1 MAEAAAIGDSHTSFV
16 RDNTECLSP
25 PLVPEVTLHLAS
37 EMLPIWRMS
46 EAMLAATGLPPPFWA
61 FAWTGGQALAR
72 HVLDHADIVRDK
84 RVLDLG
90 SGSGL
95 VAIAAAMA
103 GARSVT
109 AADVDPFAIAAIA
122 LNAAANRVH
131 VDIVGDD
138 LVGRPLSGFDIV
150 LAGDICY
157 EQPFSG
163 RVSAWLS
170 TLAGRGIEVLIGD
183 PGRTYLPRRAL
194 RRVAQYDVETT
205 RELED
210 CALRRTVVWR
220 FRSPHG
226 DAGPAGQP
234 AL

>member
-1 MAEAAAIGDSHTSFV
+1 MTEAAAIGDRHTSFI
-16 RDNTECLSP
+16 RANTECLSP
-25 PLVPEVTLHLAS
+25 PLVPEVRLHLAS
-37 EMLPIWRMS
+37 EVLPIWQMS
-46 EAMLAATGLPPPFWA
+46 EEMLAASGLPPPFWA
-61 FAWTGGQALAR
+61 FAWAGGQALAR
-72 HVLDHADIVRDK
+72 HVLDQPDIVRDK

-109 AADVDPFAIAAIA
+109 AADIDPFAIAAIA
-122 LNAAANRVH
+122 LNAATNRVP
-131 VDIVGDD
+131 VDVEADD
-138 LVGRPLSGFDIV
+138 LVGRPLAGFDIV

-157 EQPFSG
+157 EQPLSG
-163 RVSAWLS
+163 RVSGWLGA
-170 TLAGRGIEVLIGD
+170 LAGRGTEVLIGD

-194 RRVAQYDVETT
+194 RRLAHYDVETT

-210 CALRRTVVWR
+210 CALRRTVVWQLCN
-220 FRSPHG
+220 G
-226 DAGPAGQP
+226 DAGPAGRP